1 MNDTAKRINE
11 LDGLN
16 KKALRQEYKE
26 WIEASEG
33 SKDQPHVLYANQI
46 NIEQIQLIKKY
57 QELTKFQELSTTQ
70 KKLNTQTSE
79 LIQSN
84 RYIIIDKFKNQFI
97 YTNYFYNL

>member
-1 MNDTAKRINE
+1 MNDTVKRLNE

-46 NIEQIQLIKKY
+46 NIEQI
-57 QELTKFQELSTTQ
+57 
-70 KKLNTQTSE
+70 
-79 LIQSN
+79 
-84 RYIIIDKFKNQFI
+84 
-97 YTNYFYNL
+97 